1 MKSSNISSKG
11 TSAQQSIDSDD
22 NDVTI
27 LPAITRHPK
36 SQGPVGQDMIEYP
49 KTESLNVKLEEIRSR
64 LEDKQSK
71 VPGPGSSINIGIL
84 SKINQG
90 KQIDLGMSYKRP
102 SDNKNMASSIETYLS
117 EEESDRNKVQE
128 NDVKETNYKSEQV
141 AVQTSLTDLSEL
153 CKRPIMRDKATQHSN
168 PDPFLNA
175 ESLQP
180 QTFIVHANSTTS
192 SSQTETNAF
201 IPKILQGGS
210 ETRMKDGQ
218 HVNANVVKIRL
229 Q

>member
-1 MKSSNISSKG
+1 
-11 TSAQQSIDSDD
+11 
-22 NDVTI
+22 
-27 LPAITRHPK
+27 
-36 SQGPVGQDMIEYP
+36 MIEYP
-49 KTESLNVKLEEIRSR
+49 KKESLNVKLEEIKSR

-84 SKINQG
+84 SKINQS
-90 KQIDLGMSYKRP
+90 KRIDSGVSCKRP
-102 SDNKNMASSIETYLS
+102 SPNKNMASSIETYLS

-128 NDVKETNYKSEQV
+128 NDIKEANYKSEQV

-153 CKRPIMRDKATQHSN
+153 CKRPIMRDKATQHDN
-168 PDPFLNA
+168 PDTFLNP

-201 IPKILQGGS
+201 LPKILYGGS
-210 ETRMKDGQ
+210 ETRMDDGQ
-218 HVNANVVKIRL
+218 HINANVVKIRL
-229 Q
+229 QSKANDDDSSNGFQTQPDTKSSLSAESSSIPSSYGKQ